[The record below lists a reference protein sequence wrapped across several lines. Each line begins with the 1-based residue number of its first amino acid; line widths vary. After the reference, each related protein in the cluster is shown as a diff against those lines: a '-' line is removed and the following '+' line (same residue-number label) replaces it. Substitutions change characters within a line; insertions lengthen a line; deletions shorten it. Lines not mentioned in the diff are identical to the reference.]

1 MSSNSATMDAQAP
14 ENPNTN
20 AEQLATYAEGKV
32 ADAVQRKSGTQ
43 MAPGQKIH
51 DKEFTS
57 DLESKKAEQAGA
69 REAVRNERKAGVDV
83 DGSLGH
89 GRLDTENITDV

>member
-1 MSSNSATMDAQAP
+1 MSTKSDSMQAQAP
-14 ENPNTN
+14 ENPNVD
-20 AEQLATYAEGKV
+20 AEQLATFAEGKV

-43 MAPGQKIH
+43 MAPGEKIN
-51 DKEFTS
+51 DTEFTS
-57 DLESKKAEQAGA
+57 NLDQKKAEQASA
-69 REAVRNERKAGVDV
+69 REAIKNERKAGVDV